1 MASDPPFPH
10 VDPMGGLFDF
20 KAMFDAME
28 VARRNWSAM
37 PVPSSLTPTIDPAE
51 LDKRIADLKTV
62 EQWLVLN
69 LNLLRGS
76 IQALELQR
84 AALAS
89 LQSFGE
95 AARAAAEAATQTG
108 SSARE
113 ADRPAASSAPTG
125 GAATPAWT
133 AAGIDPGTWWQT
145 LQSQFQQVAES
156 ALSGIAPAATDS
168 AAAPPETRAS
178 ARGPSADPAAPAR
191 TPRRK
196 AQRAAKPAPGPAAAS
211 RRPRSAR

>member
-10 VDPMGGLFDF
+10 VDPMVGLFDF

-37 PVPSSLTPTIDPAE
+37 PVSSPLTPTIDPAE

-95 AARAAAEAATQTG
+95 AARAAAEAATQAG
-108 SSARE
+108 SSVRE
-113 ADRPAASSAPTG
+113 PDRPAASSAP
-125 GAATPAWT
+125 PAWT
-133 AAGIDPGTWWQT
+133 AAGIDPATWWQT

-168 AAAPPETRAS
+168 AAAPPDTRAS
-178 ARGPSADPAAPAR
+178 ARGPSADPAAPPR
-191 TPRRK
+191 TTRRR
-196 AQRAAKPAPGPAAAS
+196 AQRAVKPAPGPAAAS
-211 RRPRSAR
+211 RRARAAR

>member
-1 MASDPPFPH
+1 MASDPPLPH

-28 VARRNWSAM
+28 LARRNWSGM
-37 PVPSSLTPTIDPAE
+37 SIPSSMTPTIDPAE

-84 AALAS
+84 ATLAS

-95 AARAAAEAATQTG
+95 AARAAHGAG
-108 SSARE
+108 
-113 ADRPAASSAPTG
+113 PANAPPA
-125 GAATPAWT
+125 GAPNPAW
-133 AAGIDPGTWWQT
+133 AGGIDPAAWWQT
-145 LQSQFQQVAES
+145 LQTQFQQVAES
-156 ALSGIAPAATDS
+156 ALSGIAPAANDS
-168 AAAPPETRAS
+168 ASAPDPKTRGAS
-178 ARGPSADPAAPAR
+178 ANPAASSR
-191 TPRRK
+191 TTRRK
-196 AQRAAKPAPGPAAAS
+196 APRDAKPAQGAAAAS
-211 RRPRSAR
+211 RRARPAR

>member
-1 MASDPPFPH
+1 
-10 VDPMGGLFDF
+10 MGGLFDF

-191 TPRRK
+191 
-196 AQRAAKPAPGPAAAS
+196 
-211 RRPRSAR
+211 

>member
-95 AARAAAEAATQTG
+95 AARAAAEAATQAG

-113 ADRPAASSAPTG
+113 ADRPASAPAG
-125 GAATPAWT
+125 GSAAPAWT

-145 LQSQFQQVAES
+145 LQTQFQQVAES

-168 AAAPPETRAS
+168 AATPPDTHAS
-178 ARGPSADPAAPAR
+178 ARGPSADPAAPPR
-191 TPRRK
+191 TTRRK
-196 AQRAAKPAPGPAAAS
+196 ARRAAKPAPGATAAS
-211 RRPRSAR
+211 RRVREAR